1 MLIKK
6 VAFAAVLALAF
17 TSLAQAQGGEWGRGT
32 GQDSNAG
39 NVIPL
44 MNEPGVYGYNANGG
58 LGMLLP
64 SRAAAIE
71 TARVALQ
78 TSNVALTRPAV
89 RRAVVKIVQGG
100 PYREGAVALGMS
112 RLYGRSMD
120 TYQTAS
126 VGLYGA
132 AFGMENA
139 QVALTGRPFAAA
151 RIHRRAAIRST
162 AVGLRRGIG
171 AGSVEPLPS
180 GGGY

>member
-71 TARVALQ
+71 TAR
-78 TSNVALTRPAV
+78 SGTRAPEKA
-89 RRAVVKIVQGG
+89 
-100 PYREGAVALGMS
+100 S
-112 RLYGRSMD
+112 S
-120 TYQTAS
+120 TAS
-126 VGLYGA
+126 SSC
-132 AFGMENA
+132 
-139 QVALTGRPFAAA
+139 
-151 RIHRRAAIRST
+151 RICLNQS
-162 AVGLRRGIG
+162 
-171 AGSVEPLPS
+171 S
-180 GGGY
+180 